1 MAQRDREYYLARI
14 AAERE
19 AAERAINEEARSVHL
34 RLAEEYQEMLDS
46 GHRPEPPGII
56 D

>member
-1 MAQRDREYYLARI
+1 MSQRDREYYLARI

-19 AAERAINEEARSVHL
+19 AAERAISDEARSVHL
-34 RLAEEYQEMLDS
+34 ALAEHYQELLD
-46 GHRPEPPGII
+46 GRPPQEPPGIV